1 MQVFRPRWAWLL
13 WPLVPVYAVVI
24 PLLTLALDRV
34 LQALGHAGAD
44 TGMLWFWFTLGATA
58 VLLNGRRDRLVL
70 DPDGLRLSEGEAP
83 VDLVAPWSAV
93 EHVRRRGRGPLVLDV
108 LVLSSAKVVRREA
121 SGRSGLRGPLR
132 ERAFR
137 RARARQADRRV
148 VVLLNQY
155 GRGGW
160 DGPLGDVVRR
170 HRPDLRL
177 RAGSVEPSG

>member
-1 MQVFRPRWAWLL
+1 VQVFRPRWVWLL
-13 WPLVPVYAVVI
+13 WPLVPVYGVVI
-24 PLLTLALDRV
+24 PLLTLALDRG
-34 LQALGHAGAD
+34 LQALGHDGAEAGS
-44 TGMLWFWFTLGATA
+44 LWFWFTLGATA

-93 EHVRRRGRGPLVLDV
+93 EHVRRRGRGPVVLDF
-108 LVLSSAKVVRREA
+108 LVLSSARVVRREA
-121 SGRSGLRGPLR
+121 TGRSGLRGPLR
-132 ERAFR
+132 ERQAGR
-137 RARARQADRRV
+137 RP

-177 RAGSVEPSG
+177 EAGGSG

>member
-1 MQVFRPRWAWLL
+1 VQVFRPRWAWLL

-24 PLLTLALDRV
+24 PLLTLALDRG
-34 LQALGHAGAD
+34 LRASGHGGSDAGV
-44 TGMLWFWFTLGATA
+44 LWFWFTVGAAA

-93 EHVRRRGRGPLVLDV
+93 DHVRRRGRGPVVIDV
-108 LVLSSAKVVRREA
+108 LVLSHAKVVRREA
-121 SGRSGLRGPLR
+121 TGRAGLRGPLR
-132 ERAFR
+132 ERAFW
-137 RARARQADRRV
+137 RARARHANRRP

-177 RAGSVEPSG
+177 RAGASD